1 MKWLYLMVA
10 AVALLPAMAIDA
22 SAQSDRFVG
31 VRKDSA
37 NEIILFS
44 IDALTGAENKIA
56 TLETAE
62 ASIQLLGM
70 TALNSRRGTFSY
82 AYTDRAAGKDY
93 LHTVSVING
102 QTVSRIALPA
112 DTSGLEVVVDT
123 GRQESPGADRSAP
136 AQGGVAR
143 AGGTPP
149 AGPSQIA
156 LSASAETTSWR

>member
-1 MKWLYLMVA
+1 MRHIRREHVVKWLYTMGVA
-10 AVALLPAMAIDA
+10 VILLLAAAIDA

-56 TLETAE
+56 TLETAQ
-62 ASIQLLGM
+62 ANILLLGM

-93 LHTVSVING
+93 LHTVSVLNG

-112 DTSGLEVVVDT
+112 DTSGLEVVVDV
-123 GRQESPGADRSAP
+123 GRQETQ
-136 AQGGVAR
+136 AQ
-143 AGGTPP
+143 TE
-149 AGPSQIA
+149 A
-156 LSASAETTSWR
+156 LRRKVEWLEQEVRRLQGQVRLR

>member
-1 MKWLYLMVA
+1 MKWLYVTVA
-10 AVALLPAMAIDA
+10 AVTLLLVGTVDA

-62 ASIQLLGM
+62 ANIQLLGM

-93 LHTVSVING
+93 LHTVSVLNG

-112 DTSGLEVVVDT
+112 DTSGLEVVVDV
-123 GRQESPGADRSAP
+123 GRQETQ
-136 AQGGVAR
+136 AQ
-143 AGGTPP
+143 TE
-149 AGPSQIA
+149 A
-156 LSASAETTSWR
+156 LRRKVEWLEQEVRRLQGQVRLR

>member
-1 MKWLYLMVA
+1 MKWVYAMA
-10 AVALLPAMAIDA
+10 ASVALLLATAIDA

-37 NEIILFS
+37 NDIILFS

-62 ASIQLLGM
+62 ANIQLLGL
-70 TALNSRRGTFSY
+70 TTLNSRRGTFSY

-93 LHTVSVING
+93 LHTVSLLNG

-112 DTSGLEVVVDT
+112 DTSGLEVVVDA
-123 GRQESPGADRSAP
+123 GRQE
-136 AQGGVAR
+136 AQAQ
-143 AGGTPP
+143 TE
-149 AGPSQIA
+149 A
-156 LSASAETTSWR
+156 LRRKVEWLEQEVRRLQGQVRLR

>member
-1 MKWLYLMVA
+1 MKRLYMMVGA
-10 AVALLPAMAIDA
+10 IVLVLAGTIDA
-22 SAQSDRFVG
+22 SAQTDRFVG

-37 NEIILFS
+37 NEVILFS

-56 TLETAE
+56 TLEKAE
-62 ASIQLLGM
+62 SGIQLLGM

-112 DTSGLEVVVDT
+112 DTSGLEVVIDS
-123 GRQESPGADRSAP
+123 GRQETQAHTEALRRKVEWLEQEVRRLQGQVRS
-136 AQGGVAR
+136 R
-143 AGGTPP
+143 
-149 AGPSQIA
+149 
-156 LSASAETTSWR
+156 

>member
-1 MKWLYLMVA
+1 MKRLYMMVG
-10 AVALLPAMAIDA
+10 AVVLVLAGTIDA
-22 SAQSDRFVG
+22 SAQTDRFVG

-37 NEIILFS
+37 NEDILFS

-56 TLETAE
+56 TLEPAE

-93 LHTVSVING
+93 LHTVSMLNG
-102 QTVSRIALPA
+102 QTVSRVALPA

-123 GRQESPGADRSAP
+123 GRQESQ
-136 AQGGVAR
+136 AQ
-143 AGGTPP
+143 TE
-149 AGPSQIA
+149 A
-156 LSASAETTSWR
+156 LRRKVEWLEQEVRRLQGQVRLR

>member
-1 MKWLYLMVA
+1 MKRLYVMVG
-10 AVALLPAMAIDA
+10 AVVLVLAGTIDA
-22 SAQSDRFVG
+22 SAQTDRFVG

-37 NEIILFS
+37 NEVILFS

-56 TLETAE
+56 TLEKAE
-62 ASIQLLGM
+62 SGIQLLGM

-112 DTSGLEVVVDT
+112 DTSGLEVVIDS
-123 GRQESPGADRSAP
+123 GRQETQAHTEALRRKVEWLEQEVRRLQGQVRS
-136 AQGGVAR
+136 R
-143 AGGTPP
+143 
-149 AGPSQIA
+149 
-156 LSASAETTSWR
+156 

>member
-1 MKWLYLMVA
+1 MRQIGRGHVVKWLYAMLA
-10 AVALLPAMAIDA
+10 AAALLPAATIDA

-44 IDALTGAENKIA
+44 IDASTGAENKIA

-62 ASIQLLGM
+62 AGIQLLGM

-93 LHTVSVING
+93 LHTVSVLNG

-112 DTSGLEVVVDT
+112 DTSGLEAVVEV
-123 GRQESPGADRSAP
+123 GRQETQ
-136 AQGGVAR
+136 AQAESLRRKVEWLEQEVR
-143 AGGTPP
+143 RLQ
-149 AGPSQIA
+149 SQV
-156 LSASAETTSWR
+156 RR

>member
-1 MKWLYLMVA
+1 MKWVHAMVA
-10 AVALLPAMAIDA
+10 SVALLLATTIGA

-37 NEIILFS
+37 NDIILFS

-62 ASIQLLGM
+62 ANIQLLGM
-70 TALNSRRGTFSY
+70 TTLNSRRGTFSY

-93 LHTVSVING
+93 LHTVSLLNG

-112 DTSGLEVVVDT
+112 DTSGLEVVVDV
-123 GRQESPGADRSAP
+123 GRQE
-136 AQGGVAR
+136 AQAQ
-143 AGGTPP
+143 TE
-149 AGPSQIA
+149 A
-156 LSASAETTSWR
+156 LRRKVEWLEQEVRRLQGQVRLR